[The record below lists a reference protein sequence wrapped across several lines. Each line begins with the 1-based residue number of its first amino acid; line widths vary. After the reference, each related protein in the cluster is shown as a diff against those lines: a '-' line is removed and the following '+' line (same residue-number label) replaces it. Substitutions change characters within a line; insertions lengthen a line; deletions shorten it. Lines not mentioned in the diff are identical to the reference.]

1 MIYIKRIIIFICFF
15 FLFDT
20 LEVDSNYDK
29 HLFYDVKD
37 IYEESDFTVYFN
49 DINSIELDNILKVL
63 NIRIKSYI
71 VEEEKYYAHNIDELV
86 LIYTENKSLKD
97 KIYYMNNGIKIDG
110 IEIVCQI
117 DELIK
122 LENLTKII

>member
-86 LIYTENKSLKD
+86 LIYTEKKSLKD